1 MRDLTS
7 WRIPLATLSGVPLFM
22 HILYPVVAL
31 GVVLRVISASGAPDG
46 IWREIVLIQIILLL
60 SVMLRLLVSHQ
71 IDIRTGGSPSELTVW
86 NLGHFTRDRDYSPSV
101 STLLAGLATSLMVA
115 AVSSVVLMI
124 MGYFPPSLVGWD
136 ALGFSRAGTV
146 LLAAAS
152 GDSVSVDPGFST
164 FLARLYIVNAWLFLA
179 NLLPV
184 IPLDGARL
192 LERLLGWRM
201 ELREAALGTL
211 FASMLGILAVAVAG
225 IAANEV
231 LFIILALFLHLQT
244 RLEAVRMEVIPSA
257 FGYDDHDDPD
267 LPPRASWWQRWKA
280 RRAEER
286 TRKAAAN
293 RVEEDRRMDSLLDK
307 LHRLGQGG
315 LTGAEH
321 RFMRHYAEKYRPR
334 QRGR

>member
-1 MRDLTS
+1 
-7 WRIPLATLSGVPLFM
+7 
-22 HILYPVVAL
+22 
-31 GVVLRVISASGAPDG
+31 
-46 IWREIVLIQIILLL
+46 
-60 SVMLRLLVSHQ
+60 
-71 IDIRTGGSPSELTVW
+71 
-86 NLGHFTRDRDYSPSV
+86 
-101 STLLAGLATSLMVA
+101 
-115 AVSSVVLMI
+115 
-124 MGYFPPSLVGWD
+124 
-136 ALGFSRAGTV
+136 
-146 LLAAAS
+146 
-152 GDSVSVDPGFST
+152 
-164 FLARLYIVNAWLFLA
+164 
-179 NLLPV
+179 
-184 IPLDGARL
+184 
-192 LERLLGWRM
+192 M

-225 IAANEV
+225 LAANEV

>member
-7 WRIPLATLSGVPLFM
+7 WKIPLGTLNGVPLFM
-22 HILYPVVAL
+22 HILYPVVTL
-31 GVVLRVISASGAPDG
+31 GWVLRVISASGAPDG
-46 IWREIVLIQIILLL
+46 IWREIILIQIILLL
-60 SVMLRLLVSHQ
+60 SVLLRLLVSHQ
-71 IDIRTGGSPSELTVW
+71 IDLRTGGSPSEIVAW
-86 NLGHFTRDRDYSPSV
+86 NLGHFTRDRDYAPGV
-101 STLLAGLATSLMVA
+101 STMLAGLVTSLLIVA
-115 AVSSVVLMI
+115 GSSVALMI

-136 ALGFSRAGTV
+136 ACGYSQPGT
-146 LLAAAS
+146 LLLVAVS

-201 ELREAALGTL
+201 EPREAALGTL
-211 FASMLGILAVAVAG
+211 FASMLGILVVAVAG
-225 IAANEV
+225 IVANEV
-231 LFIILALFLHLQT
+231 LFVFLALFLHLQT
-244 RLEAVRMEVIPSA
+244 RQEAVRMEVIPSA
-257 FGYDDHDDPD
+257 LGYDDQYDPD
-267 LPPRASWWQRWKA
+267 MPPRTSWWQRWKA